1 MTHARRTNSPPAAGL
16 AVQTGEPTDVAE
28 ELRSARPLQRSLASR
43 DGLVRCPRRGRIAA
57 VECDGC
63 PSFCRRDAVTPTVIC
78 SYPFLARDT
87 FARRRLR
94 RQDVRIALSHHLER
108 N

>member
-1 MTHARRTNSPPAAGL
+1 M
-16 AVQTGEPTDVAE
+16 QTREETGVAE
-28 ELRSARPLQRSLASR
+28 ELGSARPLERSLALR

-63 PSFCRRDAVTPTVIC
+63 PSFRRRDAVTPTVIC

-94 RQDVRIALSHHLER
+94 RHDVRIVLSHHLER
-108 N
+108 T